1 MTRVAVMGECMIELS
16 HLDDRTLA
24 LGYAGDVYNVA
35 VSLARWGTEVAF
47 VSRLGDDHHS
57 AAMLDAWREEGLD
70 TSLTDQLPGYAPG
83 LYMIRTDGDG
93 ERSFTY
99 WRSASPAR
107 ELLADDAHA
116 EHVRTGLAGTDW
128 LLLSGISLSLLSD
141 AAHARLLALLDALT
155 AAGTRVAFD
164 SNYRPA
170 GWPDA
175 ATAAARMDEVLAR
188 TALAL
193 PTLDDEQA
201 LHGDRD
207 AEATLRRIAA
217 LGVEEVVVKLGA
229 DGALVQGELVPAEP
243 GVDVVD
249 TTGAGDAFDAGY
261 LHARLARPRARRRG
275 RRGRAPGR
283 HRAAP
288 PRGDRAC
295 RGDARPARARM
306 RLEGRHTLITGAG
319 SGIGRA
325 IAERFAREGASV
337 LAVGRTQATL
347 DETAELVRAAGG
359 EATTA
364 ALDVADADAV
374 AALFA
379 GVESLDVLVNGAGIV
394 STHTAEDTPD
404 ELWDEVFATNVR
416 GTFLMSKH
424 AMPLLRASKGAI
436 VNVASVAGLVGVPNR
451 AAYCASKGAVLA
463 LTRAMA
469 IDHVGE
475 GVRVNALC
483 PGTTQTP
490 WIERLV
496 AEQGE
501 RLEDLEARQPLGRL
515 GTAEEMADGALYL
528 ASAESSFVTGTEL
541 VVDGGMTAR

>member
-70 TSLTDQLPGYAPG
+70 ASLTDQLPGYAPG

-116 EHVRTGLAGTDW
+116 VHVRAGLAGTDW

-164 SNYRPA
+164 SNYRSA

-229 DGALVQGELVPAEP
+229 DGALVQGEHVPAEP

-249 TTGAGDAFDAGY
+249 TTGAGDAFNAGY
-261 LHARLARPRARRRG
+261 LYARLAGLAPVAAAAEGARL
-275 RRGRAPGR
+275 AATVLR
-283 HRAAP
+283 HR
-288 PRGDRAC
+288 
-295 RGDARPARARM
+295 
-306 RLEGRHTLITGAG
+306 
-319 SGIGRA
+319 
-325 IAERFAREGASV
+325 
-337 LAVGRTQATL
+337 
-347 DETAELVRAAGG
+347 
-359 EATTA
+359 
-364 ALDVADADAV
+364 
-374 AALFA
+374 
-379 GVESLDVLVNGAGIV
+379 
-394 STHTAEDTPD
+394 
-404 ELWDEVFATNVR
+404 
-416 GTFLMSKH
+416 
-424 AMPLLRASKGAI
+424 GAI
-436 VNVASVAGLVGVPNR
+436 VPAEAMP
-451 AAYCASKGAVLA
+451 APPALA
-463 LTRAMA
+463 
-469 IDHVGE
+469 
-475 GVRVNALC
+475 
-483 PGTTQTP
+483 
-490 WIERLV
+490 
-496 AEQGE
+496 
-501 RLEDLEARQPLGRL
+501 
-515 GTAEEMADGALYL
+515 
-528 ASAESSFVTGTEL
+528 
-541 VVDGGMTAR
+541 

>member
-1 MTRVAVMGECMIELS
+1 MTRVAAMGECMIELS

-70 TSLTDQLPGYAPG
+70 ASLTDQLPGYAPG

-116 EHVRTGLAGTDW
+116 DHVRAGLAGTDW
-128 LLLSGISLSLLSD
+128 LLLSGISLSLLSH
-141 AAHARLLALLDALT
+141 AAHVRLLALLDALV

-170 GWPDA
+170 GWPDP
-175 ATAAARMDEVLAR
+175 ATAAARIDDVLAR

-207 AEATLRRIAA
+207 AGATLRRIAA
-217 LGVEEVVVKLGA
+217 LGVEEVVVKLGP

-261 LHARLARPRARRRG
+261 LHARLAGLAPAAAAAEGARL
-275 RRGRAPGR
+275 AATVLR
-283 HRAAP
+283 HR
-288 PRGDRAC
+288 
-295 RGDARPARARM
+295 
-306 RLEGRHTLITGAG
+306 
-319 SGIGRA
+319 
-325 IAERFAREGASV
+325 
-337 LAVGRTQATL
+337 
-347 DETAELVRAAGG
+347 
-359 EATTA
+359 
-364 ALDVADADAV
+364 
-374 AALFA
+374 
-379 GVESLDVLVNGAGIV
+379 
-394 STHTAEDTPD
+394 
-404 ELWDEVFATNVR
+404 
-416 GTFLMSKH
+416 
-424 AMPLLRASKGAI
+424 GAI
-436 VNVASVAGLVGVPNR
+436 VPAEAMP
-451 AAYCASKGAVLA
+451 APPTLA
-463 LTRAMA
+463 
-469 IDHVGE
+469 
-475 GVRVNALC
+475 
-483 PGTTQTP
+483 
-490 WIERLV
+490 
-496 AEQGE
+496 
-501 RLEDLEARQPLGRL
+501 
-515 GTAEEMADGALYL
+515 
-528 ASAESSFVTGTEL
+528 
-541 VVDGGMTAR
+541 

>member
-1 MTRVAVMGECMIELS
+1 MTRVAAMGECMIELS

-70 TSLTDQLPGYAPG
+70 ASLTDQLPGYAPG

-116 EHVRTGLAGTDW
+116 DHVRAGLAGTDW
-128 LLLSGISLSLLSD
+128 LLLSGISLSLLSH
-141 AAHARLLALLDALT
+141 AAHVRLLALLDALV

-170 GWPDA
+170 GWPDP
-175 ATAAARMDEVLAR
+175 ATAAARIDDVLAR

-207 AEATLRRIAA
+207 AGATLRRIAA
-217 LGVEEVVVKLGA
+217 LGVEEVVVKLGP

-261 LHARLARPRARRRG
+261 LHARLAGLAPAAAAAEGARL
-275 RRGRAPGR
+275 AATVLR
-283 HRAAP
+283 HR
-288 PRGDRAC
+288 
-295 RGDARPARARM
+295 
-306 RLEGRHTLITGAG
+306 
-319 SGIGRA
+319 
-325 IAERFAREGASV
+325 
-337 LAVGRTQATL
+337 
-347 DETAELVRAAGG
+347 
-359 EATTA
+359 
-364 ALDVADADAV
+364 
-374 AALFA
+374 
-379 GVESLDVLVNGAGIV
+379 
-394 STHTAEDTPD
+394 
-404 ELWDEVFATNVR
+404 
-416 GTFLMSKH
+416 
-424 AMPLLRASKGAI
+424 GAI
-436 VNVASVAGLVGVPNR
+436 VPAEAMP
-451 AAYCASKGAVLA
+451 APPALA
-463 LTRAMA
+463 
-469 IDHVGE
+469 
-475 GVRVNALC
+475 
-483 PGTTQTP
+483 
-490 WIERLV
+490 
-496 AEQGE
+496 
-501 RLEDLEARQPLGRL
+501 
-515 GTAEEMADGALYL
+515 
-528 ASAESSFVTGTEL
+528 
-541 VVDGGMTAR
+541 

>member
-1 MTRVAVMGECMIELS
+1 MQETGFAESAARAIAAAVVVPVIRTETAAEALEVAEWAIEQGLPALELTATTPGWVDALRHLRERSPDTFIGVGTLRTADDARLACAEGAGFLVSPVPAPAVATIGAGRGVLTIGGGFTPAEVLAAADGGIAKLFPAHAVGPRYLRSVLAVAPPGTRVVPTGGIALDDVQGWLDAGAYAVGIGSELRPTRRARRAPAGAARGGEGMTRVAVMGECMIELS

-57 AAMLDAWREEGLD
+57 AAMLEAWREEGLD

-261 LHARLARPRARRRG
+261 LHARLAGLPPVAAAAEGARL
-275 RRGRAPGR
+275 AATVLR
-283 HRAAP
+283 HR
-288 PRGDRAC
+288 
-295 RGDARPARARM
+295 
-306 RLEGRHTLITGAG
+306 
-319 SGIGRA
+319 
-325 IAERFAREGASV
+325 
-337 LAVGRTQATL
+337 
-347 DETAELVRAAGG
+347 
-359 EATTA
+359 
-364 ALDVADADAV
+364 
-374 AALFA
+374 
-379 GVESLDVLVNGAGIV
+379 
-394 STHTAEDTPD
+394 
-404 ELWDEVFATNVR
+404 
-416 GTFLMSKH
+416 
-424 AMPLLRASKGAI
+424 GAI
-436 VNVASVAGLVGVPNR
+436 VPAEAMP
-451 AAYCASKGAVLA
+451 APPALA
-463 LTRAMA
+463 
-469 IDHVGE
+469 
-475 GVRVNALC
+475 
-483 PGTTQTP
+483 
-490 WIERLV
+490 
-496 AEQGE
+496 
-501 RLEDLEARQPLGRL
+501 
-515 GTAEEMADGALYL
+515 
-528 ASAESSFVTGTEL
+528 
-541 VVDGGMTAR
+541 